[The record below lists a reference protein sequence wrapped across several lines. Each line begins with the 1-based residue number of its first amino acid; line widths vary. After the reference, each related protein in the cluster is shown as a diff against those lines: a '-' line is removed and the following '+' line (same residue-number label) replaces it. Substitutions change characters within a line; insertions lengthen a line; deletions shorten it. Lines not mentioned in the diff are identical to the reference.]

1 MNKGWGI
8 IALVVA
14 GLYWLQAVLIPLAL
28 AVLLT
33 FLLSPV
39 VGTLQRRGLG
49 RVPSVL
55 VTVLLALSILGGI
68 GWTLTRQLVT
78 LADELPRYSLNIHHR
93 IADLRGASKGGSV
106 EKVQKTVEDVVGE
119 IQKTDT
125 PGVTRQKP
133 VAVVLEP
140 PSILVHLPNLLQ
152 ALASAGVVTVL
163 MIFML
168 LERRELRDRVILLI
182 GYRRM
187 TATTRALDEAG
198 ARISR
203 YLLMQSIING
213 SFGVAVGLGLFLI
226 GVPYAVTWGSL
237 AAALRFI
244 PYLGAFVAALLP
256 LALSL
261 AVFPGWLQPA
271 LVVGLFLVLEPI
283 TGSVME
289 PWLYGQSAGVS
300 QVALLIAVTFWAWL
314 WGPVG
319 LLMATPLTVCLI
331 VLGKHLPA
339 LGFIVV
345 LMGDRPVIEAKAR
358 YYQRL
363 LARDQDE
370 ATDIVEAYVNTD
382 GRESVY
388 DTVLLPALYYAK
400 QDRDRGLLSEG
411 DAQFVGQATREI
423 LDVLAHDAPAP
434 SERDPGDHPGTDTRV
449 RIVGCP
455 ARDEADVLA
464 LEMVRHLLD
473 PARYRMEVSRTGM
486 LVAEVLAWVDLHRP
500 ALVCIG
506 AVAPGGLSQARH
518 LCKRLRSQCP
528 ELKIVVGR
536 WGLHDEKDADRQHL
550 LAAGADHVETTVLDT
565 QRTLALVGLT
575 RGQPRPGVATAAGS
589 GGRCP
594 SRAAGGCDWRP
605 ALSAA
610 VAVEA
615 SASEQTAR
623 RLYPAVRSV
632 HRPCCRRRPFVG
644 WIRPRSLLPRQSRA
658 VLARVLAIDPASAP
672 AASAAAPGPA
682 AGPDA
687 CAP

>member
-1 MNKGWGI
+1 MNTGWGI
-8 IALVVA
+8 IALIALVVG
-14 GLYWLQAVLIPLAL
+14 GLYWLQAVLVPMAL

-39 VGTLQRRGLG
+39 VGALQRRGLG
-49 RVPSVL
+49 RVPAVL
-55 VTVLLALSILGGI
+55 VTVVLALSVLGGI

-78 LADELPRYSLNIHHR
+78 LADELPRYSLNIQHR

-125 PGVTRQKP
+125 LGVTRQRP
-133 VAVVLEP
+133 IAVVLEA
-140 PSILVHLPNLLQ
+140 PSILAHLPTLLQ
-152 ALASAGVVTVL
+152 ALASAMVVTVL

-187 TATTRALDEAG
+187 TATTRALDEAA

-203 YLLMQSIING
+203 YLMMQSIING
-213 SFGVAVGLGLFLI
+213 GFGVAVGVGLFLI
-226 GVPYAVTWGSL
+226 GVPYAVIWGSL

-244 PYLGAFVAALLP
+244 PYVGAFVAALLP
-256 LALSL
+256 LAVSL
-261 AVFPGWLQPA
+261 AVVPGWLQPV
-271 LVVGLFLVLEPI
+271 LVVGLFLVLELV
-283 TGSVME
+283 TGMVME

-300 QVALLIAVTFWAWL
+300 QVALLIAVIFWAWL

-319 LLMATPLTVCLI
+319 LLLATPLTVCLI

-339 LGFIVV
+339 LRFIVV

-370 ATDIVEAYVNTD
+370 AVDIVEAYVSAD

-388 DTVLLPALYYAK
+388 DAVLLPALYYAK

-434 SERDPGDHPGTDTRV
+434 SKRDTGDLSVSDPGADIRG
-449 RIVGCP
+449 RIAACP
-455 ARDEADVLA
+455 ARDETDGLA
-464 LEMVRHLLD
+464 LEMVRQLLV
-473 PARYRMEVSRTGM
+473 PARYRIEVSGTGM
-486 LVAEVLAWVDLHRP
+486 LTAEAVAWVDLHRP
-500 ALVCIG
+500 ALLCIG
-506 AVAPGGLSQARH
+506 SVAPGGLSQARH
-518 LCKRLRSQCP
+518 LCMRLRSQCP

-536 WGLHDEKDADRQHL
+536 WGLHDERDTDRQQL
-550 LAAGADHVETTVLDT
+550 LAAGADHVETTVLET
-565 QRTLALVGLT
+565 QRVLAQVGLT
-575 RGQPRPGVATAAGS
+575 LG
-589 GGRCP
+589 
-594 SRAAGGCDWRP
+594 RP
-605 ALSAA
+605 APESPPTL
-610 VAVEA
+610 VPEV
-615 SASEQTAR
+615 
-623 RLYPAVRSV
+623 V
-632 HRPCCRRRPFVG
+632 
-644 WIRPRSLLPRQSRA
+644 
-658 VLARVLAIDPASAP
+658 
-672 AASAAAPGPA
+672 
-682 AGPDA
+682 
-687 CAP
+687 

>member
-1 MNKGWGI
+1 MKGWGI
-8 IALVVA
+8 IALVVVA
-14 GLYWLQAVLIPLAL
+14 LYWLQAVLIPLAL

-39 VGTLQRRGLG
+39 VSTLQRRGLG

-55 VTVLLALSILGGI
+55 VTALLALSILGGI
-68 GWTLTRQLVT
+68 GWTLARQVVT
-78 LADELPRYSLNIHHR
+78 LADEVPRYSLNIRHR

-106 EKVQKTVEDVVGE
+106 EKVQKAVEDVVGE

-125 PGVTRQKP
+125 PSVLPQKP
-133 VAVVLEP
+133 VPVVVEP

-163 MIFML
+163 VIFML
-168 LERRELRDRVILLI
+168 LERRESRDRVILLI

-244 PYLGAFVAALLP
+244 PYLGAFVAVLLP

-271 LVVGLFLVLEPI
+271 LVVGLFLVLELI

-300 QVALLIAVTFWAWL
+300 QVALLIALTFWTWL

-319 LLMATPLTVCLI
+319 LLMATPLTVCLL

-388 DTVLLPALYYAK
+388 DTVLLPALHYAK

-434 SERDPGDHPGTDTRV
+434 PERDPGTDTRV

-455 ARDEADVLA
+455 AQDEADVLG

-486 LVAEVLAWVDLHRP
+486 PVVEVLAWVDLHRP

-506 AVAPGGLSQARH
+506 AVGPGA
-518 LCKRLRSQCP
+518 
-528 ELKIVVGR
+528 
-536 WGLHDEKDADRQHL
+536 
-550 LAAGADHVETTVLDT
+550 
-565 QRTLALVGLT
+565 
-575 RGQPRPGVATAAGS
+575 
-589 GGRCP
+589 
-594 SRAAGGCDWRP
+594 
-605 ALSAA
+605 
-610 VAVEA
+610 
-615 SASEQTAR
+615 
-623 RLYPAVRSV
+623 
-632 HRPCCRRRPFVG
+632 
-644 WIRPRSLLPRQSRA
+644 
-658 VLARVLAIDPASAP
+658 
-672 AASAAAPGPA
+672 
-682 AGPDA
+682 
-687 CAP
+687 

>member
-1 MNKGWGI
+1 MPLGSDPASSPAMNKGLVI
-8 IALVVA
+8 IAFVVA
-14 GLYWLQAVLIPLAL
+14 ALYWLQGVLIPLAL

-39 VGTLQRRGLG
+39 VGAFQHRGLG
-49 RVPSVL
+49 RVPAVL

-93 IADLRGASKGGSV
+93 IADLRGASKGGSM
-106 EKVQKTVEDVVGE
+106 EKVQKAVEDVVGE
-119 IQKTDT
+119 IEKTDM
-125 PGVTRQKP
+125 PSAARQKP

-140 PSILVHLPNLLQ
+140 PSILVHLPSVFQ
-152 ALASAGVVTVL
+152 ALGSAGVLTVL
-163 MIFML
+163 VIFML

-226 GVPYAVTWGSL
+226 GIPYAVTWGAL

-244 PYLGAFVAALLP
+244 PYLGALVAMLLP

-283 TGSVME
+283 TGSVLE

-300 QVALLIAVTFWAWL
+300 QVALLIALTFWTWL

-319 LLMATPLTVCLI
+319 LLMATPLTVCLV

-345 LMGDRPVIEAKAR
+345 LMGDRPVIEVKAR

-363 LARDQDE
+363 LARDRDE
-370 ATDIVEAYVNTD
+370 AIDIVEAYVDTN
-382 GRESVY
+382 GRELVY

-400 QDRDRGLLSEG
+400 QDHDRGLLSE
-411 DAQFVGQATREI
+411 DDTQFVQQATREV
-423 LDVLAHDAPAP
+423 LDVLAQDAPAP
-434 SERDPGDHPGTDTRV
+434 SEGDTGADLSSSAASDTRV
-449 RIVGCP
+449 RILGCP
-455 ARDEADVLA
+455 ARDGADALA
-464 LEMVRHLLD
+464 LEMVRHVLD
-473 PARYRMEVSRTGM
+473 PAKYRLEVYGTGM
-486 LVAEVLAWVDLHRP
+486 LTAEVVDWVGLHRP

-528 ELKIVVGR
+528 DLKIVVGR
-536 WGLHDEKDADRQHL
+536 WGLHDERDTDCQQL
-550 LAAGADHVETTVLDT
+550 LAAGADYVETSVLDT
-565 QRTLALVGLT
+565 RRALAEVRLA
-575 RGQPRPGVATAAGS
+575 VA
-589 GGRCP
+589 
-594 SRAAGGCDWRP
+594 RP
-605 ALSAA
+605 APESPSTM
-610 VAVEA
+610 VTEV
-615 SASEQTAR
+615 
-623 RLYPAVRSV
+623 V
-632 HRPCCRRRPFVG
+632 
-644 WIRPRSLLPRQSRA
+644 
-658 VLARVLAIDPASAP
+658 
-672 AASAAAPGPA
+672 
-682 AGPDA
+682 
-687 CAP
+687 

>member
-14 GLYWLQAVLIPLAL
+14 ALYWLQAVLIPMAL

-39 VGTLQRRGLG
+39 VGLLQRWRLG

-55 VTVLLALSILGGI
+55 VTVALALSILGGI
-68 GWTLTRQLVT
+68 GWTLTRQFVA
-78 LADELPRYSLNIHHR
+78 LADELPGYRLNIHRR
-93 IADLRGASKGGSV
+93 ITDLRGASKGGYL
-106 EKVQKTVEDVVGE
+106 EKVQKAVEDVVGE

-125 PGVTRQKP
+125 LGVARQKP
-133 VAVVLEP
+133 VAVVLET
-140 PSILVHLPNLLQ
+140 PSIFAHLPSLLQ
-152 ALASAGVVTVL
+152 ALASAGVVTAL
-163 MIFML
+163 AIFML
-168 LERRELRDRVILLI
+168 LERRELRDRLILLI

-187 TATTRALDEAG
+187 TVTTRALDEAG

-244 PYLGAFVAALLP
+244 PYLGAFVALVLP

-271 LVVGLFLVLEPI
+271 LVVGLFLVLELI
-283 TGSVME
+283 TGWVME

-300 QVALLIAVTFWAWL
+300 QVALLIALTFWTWL

-331 VLGKHLPA
+331 VLGKHLPS

-345 LMGDRPVIEAKAR
+345 LMGDRPLIETKAR

-370 ATDIVEAYVNTD
+370 ALDIVEAYVSED

-400 QDRDRGLLSEG
+400 QDRDRGLLSEA
-411 DAQFVGQATREI
+411 DAQFVGQSTREI
-423 LDVLAHDAPAP
+423 LDVLAHDVPTP
-434 SERDPGDHPGTDTRV
+434 SERDPGGRSVSDPGDTRV
-449 RIVGCP
+449 RILGCP
-455 ARDEADVLA
+455 ARDEADVVA
-464 LEMVRHLLD
+464 LEMVRQLLD

-486 LVAEVLAWVDLHRP
+486 LTDEVIAWIDLHRP

-506 AVAPGGLSQARH
+506 TVASGGLSQARQ

-528 ELKIVVGR
+528 EVKIVVGR
-536 WGLHDEKDADRQHL
+536 WGLHGEKDADRQHL

-565 QRTLALVGLT
+565 HRTLAQVGRTLGHAIPKSPPTLVPEVL
-575 RGQPRPGVATAAGS
+575 VA
-589 GGRCP
+589 
-594 SRAAGGCDWRP
+594 
-605 ALSAA
+605 
-610 VAVEA
+610 EA
-615 SASEQTAR
+615 T
-623 RLYPAVRSV
+623 P
-632 HRPCCRRRPFVG
+632 
-644 WIRPRSLLPRQSRA
+644 
-658 VLARVLAIDPASAP
+658 
-672 AASAAAPGPA
+672 
-682 AGPDA
+682 
-687 CAP
+687 

>member
-1 MNKGWGI
+1 MPSPRILGGGTDMNKGWGI
-8 IALVVA
+8 IALLVA

-55 VTVLLALSILGGI
+55 VTVLLALSILGAV

-93 IADLRGASKGGSV
+93 IADLRGASQGGSM
-106 EKVQKTVEDVVGE
+106 EKVQKAVEDVVGE
-119 IQKTDT
+119 LQKTGKVGG
-125 PGVTRQKP
+125 PGPKP
-133 VAVVLEP
+133 LAVVLEP
-140 PSILVHLPNLLQ
+140 QSIFAHLPTFLQ
-152 ALASAGVVTVL
+152 AVASAGVVTAL

-187 TATTRALDEAG
+187 TATTKALDEAG

-203 YLLMQSIING
+203 YLLVQSLING

-226 GVPYAVTWGSL
+226 GVPYAVTWGCL

-244 PYLGAFVAALLP
+244 PYLGAFVALVLP
-256 LALSL
+256 LAVSL

-271 LVVGLFLVLEPI
+271 LVVGLILVLELI
-283 TGSVME
+283 TGWVME

-300 QVALLIAVTFWAWL
+300 PVALLIALTFWTWL

-339 LGFIVV
+339 LRGIVV

-370 ATDIVEAYVNTD
+370 AIDIVEAYVNTD

-388 DTVLLPALYYAK
+388 DAVLLPALYYAK

-411 DAQFVGQATREI
+411 DAQFVGQATRDI

-434 SERDPGDHPGTDTRV
+434 SERDTGDGSVSDPAGTPV
-449 RIVGCP
+449 RILGCP
-455 ARDEADVLA
+455 ARDEADAVA
-464 LEMVRHLLD
+464 LEMVQHLLD
-473 PARYRMEVSRTGM
+473 PARYRIAVSGTGM
-486 LVAEVLAWVDLHRP
+486 LTAEVIARVDLDRP
-500 ALVCIG
+500 ALLCIG

-518 LCKRLRSQCP
+518 LCKRLRSQYP
-528 ELKIVVGR
+528 ELTIVVGR
-536 WGLHDEKDADRQHL
+536 WGLHDEKDTDRQQL
-550 LAAGADHVETTVLDT
+550 LTAGADYVETTVLDT
-565 QRTLALVGLT
+565 QRRLAQVGLT
-575 RGQPRPGVATAAGS
+575 LG
-589 GGRCP
+589 
-594 SRAAGGCDWRP
+594 RP
-605 ALSAA
+605 A
-610 VAVEA
+610 
-615 SASEQTAR
+615 
-623 RLYPAVRSV
+623 
-632 HRPCCRRRPFVG
+632 
-644 WIRPRSLLPRQSRA
+644 
-658 VLARVLAIDPASAP
+658 PASPPVLPWITPTTVTALGR
-672 AASAAAPGPA
+672 AQGA
-682 AGPDA
+682 
-687 CAP
+687 

>member
-1 MNKGWGI
+1 MNKWWGI

-14 GLYWLQAVLIPLAL
+14 GLYWLQPVLIPLAL
-28 AVLLT
+28 SVLLT

-39 VGTLQRRGLG
+39 VSIFQRRGLG
-49 RVPSVL
+49 RVLSVL

-78 LADELPRYSLNIHHR
+78 LADELPRYSQNIHRR
-93 IADLRGASKGGSV
+93 IADLRGASKGSSV
-106 EKVQKTVEDVVGE
+106 EKVQKAVEDVVGE

-125 PGVTRQKP
+125 PGVRRPKP

-163 MIFML
+163 VIFML
-168 LERRELRDRVILLI
+168 LERREFRDRVILLI

-198 ARISR
+198 TRISR

-226 GVPYAVTWGSL
+226 GVPYAVTWGFL
-237 AAALRFI
+237 AAILRFI
-244 PYLGAFVAALLP
+244 PYLGAFIAMLLP
-256 LALSL
+256 LVVSL

-271 LVVGLFLVLEPI
+271 LVVGLVLVLELV

-300 QVALLIAVTFWAWL
+300 QVALLIALTFWTWL

-319 LLMATPLTVCLI
+319 LFMATPLTVCLI

-345 LMGDRPVIEAKAR
+345 LMGDRPVIETKAR

-370 ATDIVEAYVNTD
+370 AIDIVEAYVKTD

-400 QDRDRGLLSEG
+400 QDRDRGLLSGG
-411 DAQFVGQATREI
+411 DVQFVGQATREI

-434 SERDPGDHPGTDTRV
+434 SESDPGDDPGTDTRV

-455 ARDEADVLA
+455 ARDEEDVLA
-464 LEMVRHLLD
+464 LEMVQHLLD
-473 PARYRMEVSRTGM
+473 PARYRMEMNRTGM
-486 LVAEVLAWVDLHRP
+486 LVAEVLAWVDEHRP

-528 ELKIVVGR
+528 EVKIVVGR
-536 WGLHDEKDADRQHL
+536 WGLHDESDADRQQL
-550 LAAGADHVETTVLDT
+550 LAAGADHVETTVLGT
-565 QRTLALVGLT
+565 QRTLAEVGLT
-575 RGQPRPGVATAAGS
+575 HRHPAPESPPTLVPEVVPWPAPTTA
-589 GGRCP
+589 
-594 SRAAGGCDWRP
+594 
-605 ALSAA
+605 AA
-610 VAVEA
+610 VA
-615 SASEQTAR
+615 
-623 RLYPAVRSV
+623 PA
-632 HRPCCRRRPFVG
+632 HG
-644 WIRPRSLLPRQSRA
+644 A
-658 VLARVLAIDPASAP
+658 
-672 AASAAAPGPA
+672 
-682 AGPDA
+682 
-687 CAP
+687 

>member
-1 MNKGWGI
+1 M
-8 IALVVA
+8 
-14 GLYWLQAVLIPLAL
+14 
-28 AVLLT
+28 T
-33 FLLSPV
+33 
-39 VGTLQRRGLG
+39 
-49 RVPSVL
+49 VL
-55 VTVLLALSILGGI
+55 V
-68 GWTLTRQLVT
+68 
-78 LADELPRYSLNIHHR
+78 
-93 IADLRGASKGGSV
+93 
-106 EKVQKTVEDVVGE
+106 
-119 IQKTDT
+119 
-125 PGVTRQKP
+125 
-133 VAVVLEP
+133 
-140 PSILVHLPNLLQ
+140 
-152 ALASAGVVTVL
+152 
-163 MIFML
+163 IFML
-168 LERRELRDRVILLI
+168 LERLELRDRVILLI

-203 YLLMQSIING
+203 YLLMQSLING

-244 PYLGAFVAALLP
+244 PYLGAFVALLLP
-256 LALSL
+256 LAISL

-271 LVVGLFLVLEPI
+271 LVVGLFLVLELI

-300 QVALLIAVTFWAWL
+300 QVALLIALTFWAWL

-339 LGFIVV
+339 LGFLVV

-370 ATDIVEAYVNTD
+370 ATDIVEAYVSTD

-434 SERDPGDHPGTDTRV
+434 AERDPGDHPDTDTPV

-455 ARDEADVLA
+455 ARDEADVLG

-536 WGLHDEKDADRQHL
+536 WGLHDEMDADRQQL

-565 QRTLALVGLT
+565 QRTLVQVGLT
-575 RGQPRPGVATAAGS
+575 PGHPAPESPTPAPEAVPWAAPTTATALGHAQG
-589 GGRCP
+589 
-594 SRAAGGCDWRP
+594 A
-605 ALSAA
+605 
-610 VAVEA
+610 
-615 SASEQTAR
+615 
-623 RLYPAVRSV
+623 
-632 HRPCCRRRPFVG
+632 
-644 WIRPRSLLPRQSRA
+644 
-658 VLARVLAIDPASAP
+658 
-672 AASAAAPGPA
+672 
-682 AGPDA
+682 
-687 CAP
+687 

>member
-1 MNKGWGI
+1 MDHPRLFRRVCPPASLRIVGGGRDMNKGWGI

-14 GLYWLQAVLIPLAL
+14 GLYWLQAVLIPIAL

-49 RVPSVL
+49 RVPAVL
-55 VTVLLALSILGGI
+55 VTVVLALSVLGGI

-78 LADELPRYSLNIHHR
+78 LADELPQYSLNIHQR
-93 IADLRGASKGGSV
+93 IADLRGASKGSSV
-106 EKVQKTVEDVVGE
+106 EKVQKTVEDVFGE
-119 IQKTDT
+119 IQKTDKV
-125 PGVTRQKP
+125 GVTGPKP
-133 VAVVLEP
+133 IAVVLEP
-140 PSILVHLPNLLQ
+140 PSILAHLPTLLQ
-152 ALASAGVVTVL
+152 ALTSAVVVTVL

-203 YLLMQSIING
+203 YLLLQSIING

-226 GVPYAVTWGSL
+226 GVPYAVIWGSL

-271 LVVGLFLVLEPI
+271 LVVGLFLVLELV

-289 PWLYGQSAGVS
+289 PWFYGQSAGVS
-300 QVALLIAVTFWAWL
+300 QVALLIALIFWTWL

-319 LLMATPLTVCLI
+319 LLLATPLTVCLI

-370 ATDIVEAYVNTD
+370 AADIVEAYVNAD

-411 DAQFVGQATREI
+411 DAQFVEQATREI

-434 SERDPGDHPGTDTRV
+434 SERDPGDHPGADTRV

-455 ARDEADVLA
+455 ARDDADVLA

-473 PARYRMEVSRTGM
+473 PARYRMEVSRTGT

-500 ALVCIG
+500 ALLCIG

-536 WGLHDEKDADRQHL
+536 WGLHDEKDTDRQHL
-550 LAAGADHVETTVLDT
+550 LAAGADYVETTVLDT
-565 QRTLALVGLT
+565 QRALAQVGLT
-575 RGQPRPGVATAAGS
+575 LG
-589 GGRCP
+589 
-594 SRAAGGCDWRP
+594 RP
-605 ALSAA
+605 APESPLKL
-610 VAVEA
+610 VPEVV
-615 SASEQTAR
+615 
-623 RLYPAVRSV
+623 P
-632 HRPCCRRRPFVG
+632 
-644 WIRPRSLLPRQSRA
+644 
-658 VLARVLAIDPASAP
+658 
-672 AASAAAPGPA
+672 
-682 AGPDA
+682 
-687 CAP
+687 

>member
-8 IALVVA
+8 IVVVVVA
-14 GLYWLQAVLIPLAL
+14 LYWLQVVLIPMAL

-39 VGTLQRRGLG
+39 VSTLQRRGLG
-49 RVPSVL
+49 RVPSIL
-55 VTVLLALSILGGI
+55 VTVLLALSLLGAI
-68 GWTLTRQLVT
+68 GWTLTHQLVT

-106 EKVQKTVEDVVGE
+106 EKVQNAVADVVGE
-119 IQKTDT
+119 IHKTDP
-125 PGVTRQKP
+125 PGGTREKP
-133 VAVVLEP
+133 VAVVLEA
-140 PSILVHLPNLLQ
+140 PSILAHLPNLLQ

-163 MIFML
+163 VIFML
-168 LERRELRDRVILLI
+168 LERRELRDRLILLI

-198 ARISR
+198 TRISR
-203 YLLMQSIING
+203 YLLMQSLING

-226 GVPYAVTWGSL
+226 GIPYAIIWGSL

-244 PYLGAFVAALLP
+244 PYLGAFIALLLP

-271 LVVGLFLVLEPI
+271 LVVSLFLVLEPI
-283 TGSVME
+283 TGSVLE

-300 QVALLIAVTFWAWL
+300 QVALLIALTFWTWL
-314 WGPVG
+314 WGPAG
-319 LLMATPLTVCLI
+319 LLMATPLTVCLL
-331 VLGKHLPA
+331 VLAKHLPA

-345 LMGDRPVIEAKAR
+345 LMGDRPVIETKAR

-370 ATDIVEAYVNTD
+370 ASDIVEAYVNTE

-388 DTVLLPALYYAK
+388 DAVLLPALYYAK
-400 QDRDRGLLSEG
+400 QDRDRGLLSQG
-411 DAQFVGQATREI
+411 DVQFVGQATREI

-434 SERDPGDHPGTDTRV
+434 LEIDTGDLSVTDPV
-449 RIVGCP
+449 RILGCP
-455 ARDEADVLA
+455 ARDEADALG

-473 PARYRMEVSRTGM
+473 PARHRIELSGTGM
-486 LVAEVLAWVDLHRP
+486 LTAEVVAWVDLHRP

-528 ELKIVVGR
+528 ELTIVVGR
-536 WGLHDEKDADRQHL
+536 WGLHHEKDTDCQHL
-550 LAAGADHVETTVLDT
+550 LAAGADYVGTTLFDT
-565 QRTLALVGLT
+565 QRALAQAGLT
-575 RGQPRPGVATAAGS
+575 CG
-589 GGRCP
+589 
-594 SRAAGGCDWRP
+594 
-605 ALSAA
+605 
-610 VAVEA
+610 
-615 SASEQTAR
+615 
-623 RLYPAVRSV
+623 
-632 HRPCCRRRPFVG
+632 H
-644 WIRPRSLLPRQSRA
+644 
-658 VLARVLAIDPASAP
+658 SAP
-672 AASAAAPGPA
+672 ESPPMPGLEVVPWTSPTTVTGLGHA
-682 AGPDA
+682 QGV
-687 CAP
+687 

>member
-1 MNKGWGI
+1 MGTGSSLLAPSQRIGGGGPDMKTWGI

-39 VGTLQRRGLG
+39 VSTLHRRGLG

-55 VTVLLALSILGGI
+55 VTALLAISILGGI
-68 GWTLTRQLVT
+68 GWTLTRQMLT
-78 LADELPRYSLNIHHR
+78 LADELPRYSLNIRHR
-93 IADLRGASKGGSV
+93 IADLRGASKGSSV
-106 EKVQKTVEDVVGE
+106 EKVQKAVADVVGE
-119 IQKTDT
+119 IQKADT
-125 PGVTRQKP
+125 PTATPQKP
-133 VAVVLEP
+133 LAVVLESQ
-140 PSILVHLPNLLQ
+140 SILVHLPNLLH
-152 ALASAGVVTVL
+152 ALAAAGVVTVL
-163 MIFML
+163 VIFML
-168 LERRELRDRVILLI
+168 LERLELRDRVILLI
-182 GYRRM
+182 GYRRV
-187 TATTRALDEAG
+187 TSTTRALDEAG

-203 YLLMQSIING
+203 YLLVQSLING

-226 GVPYAVTWGSL
+226 GVPYAATWGSL

-244 PYLGAFVAALLP
+244 PYLGAFVALLLP
-256 LALSL
+256 LAISL

-271 LVVGLFLVLEPI
+271 LVVGLFLVLELI
-283 TGSVME
+283 TGSVLE

-300 QVALLIAVTFWAWL
+300 QVALLIALTFWAWL

-339 LGFIVV
+339 LSFLVV

-370 ATDIVEAYVNTD
+370 ATDIIEAYVNTD

-400 QDRDRGLLSEG
+400 QDCDRGLLSDG
-411 DAQFVGQATREI
+411 DVQFVGQATREI
-423 LDVLAHDAPAP
+423 LDVLAQSAPGP
-434 SERDPGDHPGTDTRV
+434 SEGNLGDHSDSDTPV
-449 RIVGCP
+449 SIIGCP
-455 ARDEADVLA
+455 ARDEADILG

-473 PARYRMEVSRTGM
+473 PAWCRMEVGRTGM
-486 LVAEVLAWVDLHRP
+486 LASEVLAWVDRHRP

-506 AVAPGGLSQARH
+506 TVAPGGVSQARH
-518 LCKRLRSQCP
+518 LCKRLRTQWP
-528 ELKIVVGR
+528 GLKIVVGR
-536 WGLHDEKDADRQHL
+536 WGLHDEMDADCQQL

-575 RGQPRPGVATAAGS
+575 HGHPALESPPARAPEVTSWAAQATA
-589 GGRCP
+589 
-594 SRAAGGCDWRP
+594 P
-605 ALSAA
+605 ALGD
-610 VAVEA
+610 
-615 SASEQTAR
+615 AR
-623 RLYPAVRSV
+623 GVQPA
-632 HRPCCRRRPFVG
+632 
-644 WIRPRSLLPRQSRA
+644 
-658 VLARVLAIDPASAP
+658 
-672 AASAAAPGPA
+672 
-682 AGPDA
+682 
-687 CAP
+687 

>member
-1 MNKGWGI
+1 MNKGWGIGI

-39 VGTLQRRGLG
+39 VSTFERRGLG
-49 RVPSVL
+49 RVPSIL
-55 VTVLLALSILGGI
+55 VTVLLALSLLGAI
-68 GWTLTRQLVT
+68 GWTLTHQLVT

-93 IADLRGASKGGSV
+93 IADLRGAGKGGSV
-106 EKVQKTVEDVVGE
+106 EKVQNAVADVVGE
-119 IQKTDT
+119 IEKT
-125 PGVTRQKP
+125 GGTRQKP
-133 VAVVLEP
+133 VAVVLEA
-140 PSILVHLPNLLQ
+140 PSILVHLPSLLQ

-163 MIFML
+163 VIFML
-168 LERRELRDRVILLI
+168 LERRELRDRLILLI

-198 ARISR
+198 TRISR
-203 YLLMQSIING
+203 YLLMQSLING

-226 GVPYAVTWGSL
+226 GIPYAIIWGSL

-244 PYLGAFVAALLP
+244 PYLGAFIALLLP

-283 TGSVME
+283 TGSVLE

-300 QVALLIAVTFWAWL
+300 QVALLIALTFWTWL
-314 WGPVG
+314 WGPAG
-319 LLMATPLTVCLI
+319 LLMATPLTVCLL
-331 VLGKHLPA
+331 VLAKHLPA

-345 LMGDRPVIEAKAR
+345 LMGDRPVIETKAR

-370 ATDIVEAYVNTD
+370 ASDIVEAYVNTE
-382 GRESVY
+382 GQESVY
-388 DTVLLPALYYAK
+388 DAVLLPALYYAK

-411 DAQFVGQATREI
+411 DVQFVGQATREI
-423 LDVLAHDAPAP
+423 LDVLAQDAPAP
-434 SERDPGDHPGTDTRV
+434 LEIDTGDLSVTDPGYTPV
-449 RIVGCP
+449 RILGCP
-455 ARDEADVLA
+455 ARDEADALG

-473 PARYRMEVSRTGM
+473 PARHRIELSGTGM
-486 LVAEVLAWVDLHRP
+486 LTAEVVAWVDLHRP

-528 ELKIVVGR
+528 ELTIVVGR
-536 WGLHDEKDADRQHL
+536 WGLHHEKDTDCQHL
-550 LAAGADHVETTVLDT
+550 LAAGADYVGTTLFDT
-565 QRTLALVGLT
+565 QRALAQAGLT
-575 RGQPRPGVATAAGS
+575 CG
-589 GGRCP
+589 
-594 SRAAGGCDWRP
+594 
-605 ALSAA
+605 
-610 VAVEA
+610 
-615 SASEQTAR
+615 
-623 RLYPAVRSV
+623 
-632 HRPCCRRRPFVG
+632 H
-644 WIRPRSLLPRQSRA
+644 
-658 VLARVLAIDPASAP
+658 SAP
-672 AASAAAPGPA
+672 ESPPTPGPEVVPWTSPTTVTA
-682 AGPDA
+682 LGHAQGV
-687 CAP
+687 

>member
-1 MNKGWGI
+1 MDMNKGWGI
-8 IALVVA
+8 IALVFA
-14 GLYWLQAVLIPLAL
+14 GLYWLQAVLIPIAL
-28 AVLLT
+28 AILLT
-33 FLLSPV
+33 FLLSPA
-39 VGTLQRRGLG
+39 VGALQRRGLG
-49 RVPSVL
+49 RVPAVL
-55 VTVLLALSILGGI
+55 VTVVLALSVLGGI

-78 LADELPRYSLNIHHR
+78 LADELPQYSLNIHQR

-119 IQKTDT
+119 IQKTDK

-133 VAVVLEP
+133 IAVVLEP
-140 PSILVHLPNLLQ
+140 PSILAHLPTLLQ
-152 ALASAGVVTVL
+152 ALASAVVVTVL

-182 GYRRM
+182 GYRRL

-203 YLLMQSIING
+203 YLLMQSTING
-213 SFGVAVGLGLFLI
+213 GFGVAVGLGLFLI
-226 GVPYAVTWGSL
+226 GVPYAVIWGVL

-244 PYLGAFVAALLP
+244 PYVGSFVAALLT

-271 LVVGLFLVLEPI
+271 LVVGLFLLLDLV
-283 TGSVME
+283 VMVVE

-300 QVALLIAVTFWAWL
+300 QVALLIAVIFWTWL

-319 LLMATPLTVCLI
+319 LLLATPLTVCLI

-345 LMGDRPVIEAKAR
+345 LMGDRPVIESKAR

-370 ATDIVEAYVNTD
+370 AADIVEAYVNAE

-388 DTVLLPALYYAK
+388 DAMLLPALYYAK
-400 QDRDRGLLSEG
+400 QDRDRGLLNEG
-411 DAQFVGQATREI
+411 DAQFVGQATREV

-434 SERDPGDHPGTDTRV
+434 SGRGTGDLSVSDPGADTRV

-464 LEMVRHLLD
+464 LEMVQHLLD
-473 PARYRMEVSRTGM
+473 PARYRIEVSGTGM
-486 LVAEVLAWVDLHRP
+486 LTSEVVAWVDLHRP
-500 ALVCIG
+500 ATLCIG

-536 WGLHDEKDADRQHL
+536 WGLHDEMDTDRQHL
-550 LAAGADHVETTVLDT
+550 LAAGADYVETTVLDT
-565 QRTLALVGLT
+565 QRALARVALTL
-575 RGQPRPGVATAAGS
+575 
-589 GGRCP
+589 
-594 SRAAGGCDWRP
+594 WRP
-605 ALSAA
+605 APESPPTLVPEVVS
-610 VAVEA
+610 
-615 SASEQTAR
+615 
-623 RLYPAVRSV
+623 
-632 HRPCCRRRPFVG
+632 
-644 WIRPRSLLPRQSRA
+644 
-658 VLARVLAIDPASAP
+658 
-672 AASAAAPGPA
+672 
-682 AGPDA
+682 
-687 CAP
+687 

>member
-28 AVLLT
+28 AVLLS

-39 VGTLQRRGLG
+39 VSTLQRRGLG

-68 GWTLTRQLVT
+68 GWTLTRQVVT
-78 LADELPRYSLNIHHR
+78 LADELPQYRLNIHHR
-93 IADLRGASKGGSV
+93 IADLRGASKGGTM
-106 EKVQKTVEDVVGE
+106 EKVQKAVEDLVGE

-125 PGVTRQKP
+125 LDVTRQKP
-133 VAVVLEP
+133 VAVVLEA

-152 ALASAGVVTVL
+152 ALASAGVVAVL
-163 MIFML
+163 VIFML

-244 PYLGAFVAALLP
+244 PYLGAFVAMLLP

-300 QVALLIAVTFWAWL
+300 QVALLIALTFWTWL
-314 WGPVG
+314 WGPAG
-319 LLMATPLTVCLI
+319 LLMATPLTVCLV

-370 ATDIVEAYVNTD
+370 ASDIVEAYVNTD

-434 SERDPGDHPGTDTRV
+434 SEGDPGDRPGSDTRV

-464 LEMVRHLLD
+464 FEMVRHLLD
-473 PARYRMEVSRTGM
+473 SARYRMEVSRPGM

-500 ALVCIG
+500 ALLCIG

-518 LCKRLRSQCP
+518 LCKRLRSQYP
-528 ELKIVVGR
+528 ELNIVVGR
-536 WGLHDEKDADRQHL
+536 WGLHDEQDADRQHL

-565 QRTLALVGLT
+565 QRRLVLVGLT
-575 RGQPRPGVATAAGS
+575 RGHPAPESPPPPAPEVALRTVPTTVTAL
-589 GGRCP
+589 GRTQ
-594 SRAAGGCDWRP
+594 AA
-605 ALSAA
+605 
-610 VAVEA
+610 
-615 SASEQTAR
+615 
-623 RLYPAVRSV
+623 
-632 HRPCCRRRPFVG
+632 
-644 WIRPRSLLPRQSRA
+644 
-658 VLARVLAIDPASAP
+658 
-672 AASAAAPGPA
+672 
-682 AGPDA
+682 
-687 CAP
+687 

>member
-14 GLYWLQAVLIPLAL
+14 GLYWLQTVLIPLAL

-39 VGTLQRRGLG
+39 VSNLQRRGLG

-68 GWTLTRQLVT
+68 GWTLTRQVVA
-78 LADELPRYSLNIHHR
+78 LADELPQYSLNIHHR
-93 IADLRGASKGGSV
+93 IADLRGASKGGTM
-106 EKVQKTVEDVVGE
+106 EKVQKAVEDLVGE

-125 PGVTRQKP
+125 LDVTDQKP
-133 VAVVLEP
+133 VAVVLEA

-152 ALASAGVVTVL
+152 ALASAGVVAVL
-163 MIFML
+163 VIFML

-244 PYLGAFVAALLP
+244 PYLGAFVAMLLP

-300 QVALLIAVTFWAWL
+300 QVALLIALTFWTWL
-314 WGPVG
+314 WGPAG

-370 ATDIVEAYVNTD
+370 ASDIVEAYVNTD

-411 DAQFVGQATREI
+411 DAQFVGHATREI

-434 SERDPGDHPGTDTRV
+434 SEGDPGDRPGSDTRV

-473 PARYRMEVSRTGM
+473 SPRYRMEVSRPGV

-500 ALVCIG
+500 ALLCIG

-518 LCKRLRSQCP
+518 LCKRLRSQYP

-565 QRTLALVGLT
+565 QRRLVLVGLACGHPSPESPPT
-575 RGQPRPGVATAAGS
+575 PAPEVALRTVPTEVMAL
-589 GGRCP
+589 GRTQG
-594 SRAAGGCDWRP
+594 A
-605 ALSAA
+605 
-610 VAVEA
+610 
-615 SASEQTAR
+615 
-623 RLYPAVRSV
+623 
-632 HRPCCRRRPFVG
+632 
-644 WIRPRSLLPRQSRA
+644 
-658 VLARVLAIDPASAP
+658 
-672 AASAAAPGPA
+672 
-682 AGPDA
+682 
-687 CAP
+687 

>member
-49 RVPSVL
+49 RVPPVL

-78 LADELPRYSLNIHHR
+78 LADELPRYSLNVHQR

-106 EKVQKTVEDVVGE
+106 EKVQKTVDDVVGE
-119 IQKTDT
+119 IQKTDK
-125 PGVTRQKP
+125 PGVTREKP
-133 VAVVLEP
+133 VAVALEP
-140 PSILVHLPNLLQ
+140 PSILAHLPTLLQ
-152 ALASAGVVTVL
+152 ALANAGVVTVL
-163 MIFML
+163 AIFML
-168 LERRELRDRVILLI
+168 LERRDLRDRVILLI

-203 YLLMQSIING
+203 YLLMQSTING

-226 GVPYAVTWGSL
+226 GVPYAVIWGAL

-244 PYLGAFVAALLP
+244 PYVGSFVAALLS
-256 LALSL
+256 LALTL

-271 LVVGLFLVLEPI
+271 LVVGLFLMLDLAVI
-283 TGSVME
+283 VIE

-300 QVALLIAVTFWAWL
+300 QVALLITVIFWTWL

-319 LLMATPLTVCLI
+319 LLLATPLTVCLI

-339 LGFIVV
+339 LRFIVV
-345 LMGDRPVIEAKAR
+345 LMGARPVIEAKAR

-363 LARDQDE
+363 LARDRDE
-370 ATDIVEAYVNTD
+370 AADIVEAYVNAD

-388 DTVLLPALYYAK
+388 DAVLLPALYYAK
-400 QDRDRGLLSEG
+400 QDGDRGLLTEG
-411 DAQFVGQATREI
+411 DAQFVGRATREI
-423 LDVLAHDAPAP
+423 LDVLAPDEPAP
-434 SERDPGDHPGTDTRV
+434 SERDPGDHPGIDTRV

-455 ARDEADVLA
+455 ARDEEDVLA

-473 PARYRMEVSRTGM
+473 PARYRMEVSTTGM
-486 LVAEVLAWVDLHRP
+486 LTAEVVAWVDLHRP
-500 ALVCIG
+500 ALLCIG

-518 LCKRLRSQCP
+518 LCKRLRSKCP
-528 ELKIVVGR
+528 DLKIVVGR

-565 QRTLALVGLT
+565 QKTLVLAALT
-575 RGQPRPGVATAAGS
+575 RGHPTPASRPTPAPEVVPWVAPTTGTA
-589 GGRCP
+589 
-594 SRAAGGCDWRP
+594 
-605 ALSAA
+605 
-610 VAVEA
+610 
-615 SASEQTAR
+615 
-623 RLYPAVRSV
+623 
-632 HRPCCRRRPFVG
+632 
-644 WIRPRSLLPRQSRA
+644 
-658 VLARVLAIDPASAP
+658 LARAQGA
-672 AASAAAPGPA
+672 
-682 AGPDA
+682 
-687 CAP
+687 